1 MSKGRSITRRAFFG
15 GAAFAAL
22 QLLAPVSAIA
32 EEGNGVWDN
41 SGEIPVWV
49 DSIGRKVEIPAEV
62 KRIVPSGVYAESVIA
77 SIDSGLLV
85 SGTGG
90 NRELS
95 WLGVGTGLPVT
106 GGLYSASAPID
117 VEAIKAIAPDLIIDV
132 GELKPSTEVDLDMLQ
147 EETGIPVVFV
157 HSDFIHLCRAY
168 EELSRLLRS
177 SRAADLSEYALDV
190 ANYIRAGASCVD
202 DGERYSLYVGEGP
215 DGSILRTDGSLLG
228 EAVEEVGCNFPAI
241 GGGVRTREVD
251 NGDLLG
257 WDPDVIVLADRDC
270 YDEYRDADP
279 CSAIAWDCLSAGV
292 FGCVRGSAI
301 VGGMWFGDL
310 SPLSRQ
316 LAGSLFLGN
325 LLYPDVYK
333 YEYGDVAEE
342 YYSLFFNK
350 KAAAATTFSMVD
362 KPLPAA
368 NALKAKKEAR
378 QRKFQEA
385 AVAEIAYEKQW
396 QEEQEEK
403 AREILEQAKQSVGE
417 R

>member
-1 MSKGRSITRRAFFG
+1 MGRDGSITRRAFFG

-22 QLLAPVSAIA
+22 QLLAPASAVA
-32 EEGNGVWDN
+32 EVGSGAWDA
-41 SGEIPVWV
+41 SSETPVWV

-62 KRIVPSGVYAESVIA
+62 KRIVPSGVFAESVIA

-95 WLGVGTGLPVT
+95 WLGVGAGLPVT
-106 GGLYSASAPID
+106 GGLYSASTPID
-117 VEAIKAIAPDLIIDV
+117 VEVIKAIAPDLIVDI
-132 GELKPSTEVDLDMLQ
+132 GELKPTTEVDLDMLQ
-147 EETGIPVVFV
+147 EETGTPVVFV

-177 SRAADLSEYALDV
+177 SKAADLSEYALDV
-190 ANYIRAGASCVD
+190 ANYIRAGASCVG

-228 EAVEEVGCNFPAI
+228 EAVEEVGCDFPAI
-241 GGGVRTREVD
+241 GGGARTREVD

-270 YDEYRDADP
+270 YGEYREGSL

-301 VGGMWFGDL
+301 VGGLWFGDL

-316 LAGSLFLGN
+316 LIGSLYLGN

-333 YEYGDVAEE
+333 YEYGDVVEE

-350 KAAAATTFSMVD
+350 SAATNAVFNMAE
-362 KPLPAA
+362 KPLLSVDAI
-368 NALKAKKEAR
+368 KAKKEAR

-385 AVAEIAYEKQW
+385 VAAEIAYEKQW
-396 QEEQEEK
+396 QKEQEEK
-403 AREILEQAKQSVGE
+403 AQEILEQAKQLADE